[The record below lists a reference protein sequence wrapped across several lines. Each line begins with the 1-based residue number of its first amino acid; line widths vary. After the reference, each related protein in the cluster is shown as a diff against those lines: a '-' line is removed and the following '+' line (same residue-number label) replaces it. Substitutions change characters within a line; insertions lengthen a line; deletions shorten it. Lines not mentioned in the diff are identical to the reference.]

1 MIFSGRTDENGKIT
15 IKDIVVG
22 KYYILEKEAPEGYT
36 LNDEKMVF
44 EILEN
49 GEVVKSTMKD
59 KKITGSL
66 DFTKLDFSTDETLPN
81 TLIQIYNENDE
92 LVFEGRTDENGKI
105 TIEELTYGKYY
116 ILEKEAPEGYELNTE
131 KMWFEIREDGEIV
144 KSVMKDHKIIQV
156 PITDATDYK
165 ELIFSGVTLIIAGVG
180 FVILS
185 KKKNKGDSDEKK

>member
-1 MIFSGRTDENGKIT
+1 
-15 IKDIVVG
+15 
-22 KYYILEKEAPEGYT
+22 
-36 LNDEKMVF
+36 
-44 EILEN
+44 
-49 GEVVKSTMKD
+49 MKD

-144 KSVMKDHKIIQV
+144 KSVNLIPLITGKSKCIFFRTSVLTKGNANPFKI
-156 PITDATDYK
+156 
-165 ELIFSGVTLIIAGVG
+165 LNCFSTLLPNSSSSA
-180 FVILS
+180 
-185 KKKNKGDSDEKK
+185 